1 MGRCCGQRSLE
12 IWGFIVKFLFKRWW
26 VESKWAYGKEGK
38 TEEAK
43 KVKLA
48 ALAVWLRE
56 NLVSLG
62 PTFIKAGQQVRLG
75 RPSDF
80 GCWC

>member
-1 MGRCCGQRSLE
+1 MGWQRSLE

-26 VESKWAYGKEGK
+26 CDSKWAYGKEGV
-38 TEEAK
+38 TEAAK
-43 KVKLA
+43 KVKIA

-62 PTFIKAGQQVRLG
+62 PTFIKAGQQVRAQG
-75 RPSDF
+75 SSTES
-80 GCWC
+80 